1 MNNNLEVHPSGGSSS
16 TWFLVALEIGN
27 VGFSGGDRVGGNWS
41 AQEKTSLGARER
53 TNNKLNPHY
62 GVNAGIRTQ
71 ATRLVYPKMRRPNS
85 L

>member
-27 VGFSGGDRVGGNWS
+27 VGFSGGDRVGGGTGVPRKKPLLEQGREPTTNS
-41 AQEKTSLGARER
+41 THIIVLMLGLEPR
-53 TNNKLNPHY
+53 P
-62 GVNAGIRTQ
+62 Q
-71 ATRLVYPKMRRPNS
+71 VYPKMRRPDS